1 MNCITY
7 IIGGAWGCDWA
18 TCISGGDISLM
29 AAILYM
35 AYVLQFLIISP
46 KDPGDDMNSFRGRYR
61 HWLRWSVPRT
71 IPQMTRSTRTWKHR
85 YSHPR
90 SRASPD
96 YSSESPKTESWHAW
110 HIPLMLYSRL
120 DNSSLNS
127 PTGLPQHGQ
136 RCCLTRCAAFGI
148 ALNAGLLRSGIA
160 FMLIAVRSKN

>member
-1 MNCITY
+1 M
-7 IIGGAWGCDWA
+7 A
-18 TCISGGDISLM
+18 TFPLEGM
-29 AAILYM
+29 EILPTNDKKRK
-35 AYVLQFLIISP
+35 I
-46 KDPGDDMNSFRGRYR
+46 
-61 HWLRWSVPRT
+61 
-71 IPQMTRSTRTWKHR
+71 
-85 YSHPR
+85 SHPR

-148 ALNAGLLRSGIA
+148 ALNAGLLRSGIV
-160 FMLIAVRSKN
+160 FMIITVRYKN